1 MNRDDTLWKGIL
13 ENLCADFLRFFF
25 HDADKLLNIE
35 KGFEFL
41 DKELEQLF
49 PSEEIDAP
57 KFVDKLVKV
66 FTRTGKE
73 EWILVHIEVQGYSDK
88 NFAKRMFTY
97 FYRILDKYAKPVTTI
112 AIFTDRNKKY
122 RPSVFEYEFLGTR
135 NTFSFNT
142 YKIIDQNEQS
152 LSENDNPFSIVIL
165 TILLALKK
173 KKLNDESLFNL
184 KYLLAKNLLK
194 RKIEKKKIDDL
205 LIFLHQY
212 VRFAD
217 SKYSIKF
224 DKVIEE
230 LTENKR
236 NMGIREMV
244 LDRAKREGKDE
255 TKFSFVKNLLLA
267 KRFTTQEIASYAEVS
282 ESFVINVMKKLD
294 I

>member
-13 ENLCADFLRFFF
+13 ENLFPDFLRFFF
-25 HDADKLLNIE
+25 QDADKLLNIE

-66 FTRTGKE
+66 FTKGGKE
-73 EWILVHIEVQGYSDK
+73 EWILVHIEVQGYNDK
-88 NFAKRMFTY
+88 EFAKRMFTY
-97 FYRILDKYAKPVTTI
+97 FYRIPDKYGKPVTAI

-122 RPSVFEYEFLGTR
+122 HPSVFEYEFLGTR

-142 YKIIDQNEQS
+142 YKIIDQNEEV
-152 LSENDNPFSIVIL
+152 LIENDNPFAIVIL
-165 TILLALKK
+165 TILLALKRNK
-173 KKLNDESLFNL
+173 PDDESLFNL
-184 KYLLAKNLLK
+184 KYLLARNLLK

-217 SKYSIKF
+217 SDYSLNL

-244 LDRAKREGKDE
+244 LERAKKEEREE
-255 TKFSFVKNLLLA
+255 NKFSFVKNLLLA
-267 KRFTTQEIASYAEVS
+267 KRFTIQEIASFTDVPEG
-282 ESFVINVMKKLD
+282 FVLTVMKSLN